1 MQERM
6 NTMNEE
12 NQIGMRIMQRRKK
25 LGMTQKQL
33 ADRLHVTD
41 KAVSKWE
48 RGQGY
53 PDIKTIPV
61 LAKEL
66 GVSMNELLSGEP
78 EEQPAP
84 EKERVVQN
92 ALEYA
97 DQVVKKKKRITTELV
112 MTVMTTVF
120 LLAMLVCGICD
131 YALHANL
138 TWSVFPISA
147 IAFAWLVLA
156 PLIWCKKHRVTKAL
170 LSLTVWMVPF
180 LWVIEA
186 NSPVTGWLLPLGVP
200 ASLMGL
206 AYLWILC
213 WLFCYTKWNRWSCA
227 SIAMLLMPALDF
239 GLDLVVAQA
248 LETPMEWVQNLLS
261 VLVGLLVAAILFSI
275 GKRKTKAE
283 ISSYKGIKSESAIQ

>member
-1 MQERM
+1 
-6 NTMNEE
+6 MNEE
-12 NQIGMRIMQRRKK
+12 NQIGLRIMQRRKK

-84 EKERVVQN
+84 ETERVVQN

-97 DQVVKKKKRITTELV
+97 DQVVKKKKRITAELV
-112 MTVMTTVF
+112 MTVMTSVF

-131 YALHANL
+131 YALNANL
-138 TWSVFPISA
+138 TWSVFPISS
-147 IAFAWLVLA
+147 IAFVWLVLA
-156 PLIWCKKHRVTKAL
+156 PLVWCKKNRVAKAM
-170 LSLTVWMVPF
+170 LSLTVWIVPF
-180 LWVIEA
+180 LWIIEV
-186 NSPVTGWLLPLGVP
+186 NSPVTGWLLPMGVP
-200 ASLMGL
+200 ASVLGL
-206 AYLWILC
+206 AYLWALC

-239 GLDLVVAQA
+239 GLDLVVARA
-248 LETPMEWVQNLLS
+248 LGTPMEWVQNLLS
-261 VLVGLLVAAILFSI
+261 VLVGLLVAAVLFSI
-275 GKRKTKAE
+275 GKRKTKEEPA
-283 ISSYKGIKSESAIQ
+283 